1 VIYRVELTPPARRN
15 LSRLPTKAAF
25 AVVEFLEGPL
35 AENPHRV
42 GKKLR
47 DDPFDRYTARV
58 GVYRIIYK
66 IDDEVH
72 VVSVAR
78 IGHRADVYRS

>member
-1 VIYRVELTPPARRN
+1 MRVAAR
-15 LSRLPTKAAF
+15 
-25 AVVEFLEGPL
+25 PL

-47 DDPFDRYTARV
+47 EDPFDRYTARV
-58 GVYRIIYK
+58 GVYRVIYR
-66 IDDEVH
+66 IDDAVR

-78 IGHRADVYRS
+78 VGHHANVHHANVYRG